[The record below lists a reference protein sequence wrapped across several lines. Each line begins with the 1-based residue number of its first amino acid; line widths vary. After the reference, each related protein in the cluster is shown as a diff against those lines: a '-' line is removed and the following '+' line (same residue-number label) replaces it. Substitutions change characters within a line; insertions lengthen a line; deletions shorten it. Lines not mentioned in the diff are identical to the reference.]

1 MRDAINDFLWA
12 HPGIAL
18 AIFALC
24 ALASMVVG

>member
-1 MRDAINDFLWA
+1 MRETVDRFLWA
-12 HPGIAL
+12 HPVIAL